1 MACAIRYRTLLPAA
15 AVLSALI
22 GCSPTVDQ
30 RGNLPEPDK
39 VAEIRPGTT
48 TKDQVAK
55 MLGSPSSTGVFDGK
69 SWYYISRR
77 TEQVAFLT
85 PDVVDQQV
93 FIVNFDDR
101 GVVTA
106 VDHKG
111 IKDARTISPAPG
123 ATPSPG
129 RELTFLEQ
137 LLGNVGRFSGGGVS
151 SGGGTGGSG
160 NQGQSNPSKGP

>member
-1 MACAIRYRTLLPAA
+1 LACAIRYRTLLPAA